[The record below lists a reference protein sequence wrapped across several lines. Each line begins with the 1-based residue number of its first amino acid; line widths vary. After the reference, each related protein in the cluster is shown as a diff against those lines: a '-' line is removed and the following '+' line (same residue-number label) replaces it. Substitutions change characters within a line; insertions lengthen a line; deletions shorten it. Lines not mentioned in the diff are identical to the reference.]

1 MMTAA
6 CETEAVLVAHAELSS
21 DVKSAMFALLRAHF
35 DGVDERQFATDLS
48 EKNWV
53 LLLRREERIVGFTTF
68 AVYESCF
75 EGETLTVVYS
85 GDTIVAPES
94 WNSTALSRGWI
105 SAVKSF
111 REQNPGQRCVWLLLT
126 SGFRTYR
133 FLPVFWREFYP
144 SFQSETETPGLLGHL
159 ARERFGEE
167 FLPDVGVV
175 RFNKPQRLAGALNLV
190 PSGRR
195 RDPHI
200 DFFLT
205 KNPGWVNG
213 DELVCL
219 TELRDEN
226 LTPAGRR
233 MTRSQNELGLHRD

>member
-1 MMTAA
+1 MTAVV
-6 CETEAVLVAHAELSS
+6 CETESILVARHELSRA
-21 DVKSAMFALLRAHF
+21 VKSEMFDLLRTHF
-35 DGVDERQFATDLS
+35 EGVEEAQFATDLA

-53 LLLRREERIVGFTTF
+53 LLLRRDDRIVGFTTF

-75 EGETLTVVYS
+75 EGERITVVYS
-85 GDTIVAPES
+85 GDTIVAPEA
-94 WNSTALSRGWI
+94 WNSTALARGWI
-105 SAVKSF
+105 AAVKQF
-111 REQNPGQRCVWLLLT
+111 REQKPQQRCMWLLLT

-144 SFQSETETPGLLGHL
+144 SINSHCETPPLLAHL
-159 ARERFGEE
+159 AQERFGAQYAQ
-167 FLPDVGVV
+167 DRGVV
-175 RFNKPQRLAGALNLV
+175 RFTKPQRLAGELKNV
-190 PSGRR
+190 PAGRT

-200 DFFLT
+200 EFFLA
-205 KNPGWVNG
+205 KNPGWAGG

-233 MTRSQNELGLHRD
+233 MTRPRNELALHRD